1 MTLNVKRLDDISMV
15 ELPEIL
21 ARTEMPD
28 TAPLW
33 DDLKKARLIDSILN
47 NIPIGQIFLMRQPR
61 QIAAGRLV
69 AGVFCYRRLRATQ
82 CHCGLYRRKTSAG
95 ERLRVLRE

>member
-1 MTLNVKRLDDISMV
+1 MTLNVKRLDDIDMV

-47 NIPIGQIFLMRQPR
+47 NIPIG
-61 QIAAGRLV
+61 
-69 AGVFCYRRLRATQ
+69 
-82 CHCGLYRRKTSAG
+82 
-95 ERLRVLRE
+95 